1 METNNFTTTFNNLV
15 SDGIPFL
22 VRVDSSDIP
31 IQNLPILVVSHL
43 KQVKSETR
51 GRRKTDFHAGTQ
63 SHSKNQE
70 KARSTST
77 VKKDKSS
84 KGKEQPARVY
94 ITPPSTDTSLDY
106 KNLDH
111 KQVHKGRAKQNKQK
125 SQSTTQ
131 V

>member
-1 METNNFTTTFNNLV
+1 MGTEVFDVAVVKALSFSFLEANDLTFTLCNLV

-63 SHSKNQE
+63 SQSKNQE
-70 KARSTST
+70 KSRSTST
-77 VKKDKSS
+77 IKKDK
-84 KGKEQPARVY
+84 A
-94 ITPPSTDTSLDY
+94 
-106 KNLDH
+106 
-111 KQVHKGRAKQNKQK
+111 AKVK
-125 SQSTTQ
+125 SNQQEFT
-131 V
+131 